1 MKDSGFLRNG
11 SQLSRLTDK
20 KIYCTLLMGD
30 VSHTAAI
37 EAATKNN
44 EIFYKT
50 CLQGNLY
57 RMNTCHTV
65 GSE

>member
-1 MKDSGFLRNG
+1 
-11 SQLSRLTDK
+11 
-20 KIYCTLLMGD
+20 MGD

-37 EAATKNN
+37 EAATQNN

-50 CLQGNLY
+50 CRQGNLY
-57 RMNTCHTV
+57 RTNTCHAV